1 MRCDMGL
8 KSGTSCRQRGKRREE
23 RKIINL
29 IELSVNRVLN
39 KTINTAICE
48 AIILQQQAN
57 EEYKAQKR
65 KETAGEPYNYMAF
78 HAYRAGVAAVCQ
90 VLQEIF
96 GGLPIDSIRT
106 IEKIVKE
113 NENNGYLGYD
123 SRDYVRM
130 FIETFEGKEEKK

>member
-1 MRCDMGL
+1 MIDLVRA
-8 KSGTSCRQRGKRREE
+8 
-23 RKIINL
+23 
-29 IELSVNRVLN
+29 SVNRVLN

-48 AIILQQQAN
+48 AISLQLKAN

-65 KETAGEPYNYMAF
+65 KETAGEPYNYMAV

-90 VLQEIF
+90 VLQEMF

-113 NENNGYLGYD
+113 NKNDTSLGYD

-130 FIETFEGKEEKK
+130 FIETFERKDE